1 MMTVQYSTQGIHAW
15 MNRLLWDFFPLRTTY
30 NSSIETGNPVV
41 HSLFSIS
48 PFSQVTRGLS
58 VLPVSRNLLYKKVG
72 DLTDSLWAQ
81 RSQCMKLIMEKQE
94 DKLEMLFKH
103 FLVEDKSLSGGASY
117 VDFLCHMHKEIRQLL
132 S

>member
-48 PFSQVTRGLS
+48 PFSQVTCGLS

-94 DKLEMLFKH
+94 DKLEMLFRH
-103 FLVEDKSLSGGASY
+103 IPGEDKSLSRGHPIWTFSVICTGKFS
-117 VDFLCHMHKEIRQLL
+117 
-132 S
+132 SS